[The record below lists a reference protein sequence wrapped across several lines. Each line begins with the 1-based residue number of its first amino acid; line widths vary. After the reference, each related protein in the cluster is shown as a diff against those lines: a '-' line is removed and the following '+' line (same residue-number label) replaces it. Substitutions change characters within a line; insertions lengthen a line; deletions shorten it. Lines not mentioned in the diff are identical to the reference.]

1 MARKRNGRQEAIR
14 GIVRAGGVRT
24 QRTLVEELRGR
35 GFDCTQATVSRDI
48 ADMGLKKV
56 PEGIYAL
63 PEDLYLK
70 RMVTDMV
77 IEIVRTEKLV
87 LIKAQPGMASGI
99 AAAVDGAD
107 LPDVL
112 GSIAGDD
119 TILVIAASDEGGA
132 RLEALLKR
140 ICGIE
145 E

>member
-1 MARKRNGRQEAIR
+1 
-14 GIVRAGGVRT
+14 
-24 QRTLVEELRGR
+24 
-35 GFDCTQATVSRDI
+35 
-48 ADMGLKKV
+48 
-56 PEGIYAL
+56 
-63 PEDLYLK
+63 
-70 RMVTDMV
+70 MV

>member
-14 GIVRAGGVRT
+14 EIVRAGGVRT
-24 QRTLVEELRGR
+24 QRTLVEELRDR

-48 ADMGLKKV
+48 ADMGLRKV

-99 AAAVDGAD
+99 AGPASSRSLSSC
-107 LPDVL
+107 LPSPW
-112 GSIAGDD
+112 GFSERKTYRRRSA
-119 TILVIAASDEGGA
+119 LVKAT
-132 RLEALLKR
+132 
-140 ICGIE
+140 
-145 E
+145 